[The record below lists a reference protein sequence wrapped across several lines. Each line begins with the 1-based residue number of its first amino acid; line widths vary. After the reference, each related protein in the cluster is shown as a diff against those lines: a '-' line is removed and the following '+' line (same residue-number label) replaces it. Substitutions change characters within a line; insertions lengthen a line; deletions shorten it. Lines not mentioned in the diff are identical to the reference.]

1 MTSFN
6 ITTVSTILTCISI
19 LFIELHKNEE
29 KIFHFQQKKKNIRKK
44 RIQSL
49 KVITFLKIVKDVE
62 ITETLTIL
70 EC

>member
-29 KIFHFQQKKKNIRKK
+29 KIFHFQQKKKYKK
-44 RIQSL
+44 
-49 KVITFLKIVKDVE
+49 KKD
-62 ITETLTIL
+62 TIFKSNYFFKNSQR
-70 EC
+70 C